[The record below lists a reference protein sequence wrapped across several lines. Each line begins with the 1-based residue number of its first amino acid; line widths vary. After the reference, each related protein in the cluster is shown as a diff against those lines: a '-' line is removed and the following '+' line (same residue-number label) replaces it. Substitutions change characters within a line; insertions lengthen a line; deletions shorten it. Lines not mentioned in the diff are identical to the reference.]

1 MAKFKFSKSTIDIE
15 IEDHVFTVDINDDL
29 QAKAM
34 ELGRQAISLADVS
47 TEAMSTEEQEKLA
60 TEIIEFCA
68 ESIDAF
74 LGSGAYDKI
83 FDGRRKNYMEHID
96 VWGFIVA
103 EITTAAQNYN
113 QNITSKYNIK
123 KLPGKPKKK

>member
-34 ELGRQAISLADVS
+34 ELGRQAINLADVS
-47 TEAMSTEEQEKLA
+47 TETMHTEEQEKLA

-68 ESIDAF
+68 ESIDVF
-74 LGSGAYDKI
+74 LGNGAYDKI
-83 FDGRRKNYMEHID
+83 FEGRRKNYMEHID
-96 VWGFIVA
+96 VWGFIVK
-103 EITTAAQNYN
+103 EITTAAQSYN
-113 QNITSKYNIK
+113 QNVTSKYDTK